1 MPFGEF
7 ERVQHLFQVALNCFR
22 VEVLHRARISIAGVG
37 EGDSDVQLIAL
48 IDNGFRF
55 VSWVLFSCQ
64 FQWWNGRTEQAL
76 GTVS

>member
-1 MPFGEF
+1 MRTALRFSNKTASYGRNLLGTLTLSPIGE
-7 ERVQHLFQVALNCFR
+7 
-22 VEVLHRARISIAGVG
+22 IA
-37 EGDSDVQLIAL
+37 IAL

-64 FQWWNGRTEQAL
+64 FQWWNGRTEHAL